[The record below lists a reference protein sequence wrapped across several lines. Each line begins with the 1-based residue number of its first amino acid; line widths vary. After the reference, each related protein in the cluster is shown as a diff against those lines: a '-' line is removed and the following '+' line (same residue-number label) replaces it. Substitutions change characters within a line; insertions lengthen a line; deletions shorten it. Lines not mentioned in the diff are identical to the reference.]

1 MGLLFIRTKPVKRKS
16 GVVGVR
22 KANLSKTQTTLYTRP
37 CPALLLQP
45 GCKGGSAESKA
56 SVHPSQP
63 EECPHRHLLAQRQG
77 GQRALVSTAL
87 SGDCLETRSLLPP
100 TDPRLLRMP

>member
-45 GCKGGSAESKA
+45 GCKEG
-56 SVHPSQP
+56 
-63 EECPHRHLLAQRQG
+63 ECGKQ
-77 GQRALVSTAL
+77 S
-87 SGDCLETRSLLPP
+87 ERSPIP
-100 TDPRLLRMP
+100 T